1 MMAGL
6 ATPVAMAGVTLAI
19 FLKTKNRKLKE
30 IAFPAFLSALFG
42 ITEPALYGVTLPRK
56 KAFYTTSF
64 AVAVAGGIMGIF
76 NTKVYINGGTGVFA
90 LPRFI
95 HPENGIDNSFIGFA
109 LASLV
114 AFVLGFAITFFYAYN
129 SKTED
134 VEEQPETEAPAPLIN
149 NEVGQTVLYDLS
161 APLKGEI
168 LPLSAVEDEA
178 FASGLLGKGL
188 AILPTDGKLFA
199 PADGVVSTLFPTNHA
214 IGITTNEGIEVL
226 IHIGMDTVNL
236 KGKYFQPKVAQ
247 GDTVTRGQL
256 LLTFDQDALVQ
267 AGYSIVTPVIVSNT
281 NNFLDI
287 VETDKS
293 DVNNMDTVIT
303 VVG

>member
-1 MMAGL
+1 M
-6 ATPVAMAGVTLAI
+6 
-19 FLKTKNRKLKE
+19 
-30 IAFPAFLSALFG
+30 
-42 ITEPALYGVTLPRK
+42 
-56 KAFYTTSF
+56 
-64 AVAVAGGIMGIF
+64 
-76 NTKVYINGGTGVFA
+76 
-90 LPRFI
+90 
-95 HPENGIDNSFIGFA
+95 
-109 LASLV
+109 
-114 AFVLGFAITFFYAYN
+114 
-129 SKTED
+129 
-134 VEEQPETEAPAPLIN
+134 
-149 NEVGQTVLYDLS
+149 GQTVLYDLS

-188 AILPTDGKLFA
+188 AILPTEGKVFA